1 MKRLITC
8 LLLIHFCGFIKS
20 QTLLDT
26 VALAQRMDS
35 IIQIGLDSMAYPGAQ
50 VLVSKGGEMLFHKT
64 YGYHTFD
71 QKIPVAKDNLYDLAS
86 VTKVTTGLP
95 ILMKLYGEG
104 KFDLDAPLKTYLPE
118 FKNSNKADL
127 TFREILA
134 HQAGLEPYIVFWQ
147 KTLKK
152 NGKFK
157 CRTFKSEVSKRYPIA
172 ITDTLFLHRKYR
184 KKMVKAICKSPVKT
198 EKTYRYSGLIF
209 LLMPEIIERIT
220 GEDFETYLY
229 ENIYNL
235 IGAKGLTY
243 NPLSK
248 YSIEEIIP
256 TELDTFFRNQLI
268 HGRVHD
274 EAAAML
280 EGVSC
285 NAGLFGKAEDLAKL
299 FQLYLNNGNWN
310 GKQIIASES
319 VHEFTKCQY
328 CETENRRGLG
338 FDKPPIEYEWGQSYV
353 AESASPESF
362 GHSGFT
368 GTFVWADPKED
379 LILIFLS
386 NRVHPTRENR
396 KLYSLDIRPSL
407 HQAIYDSIK

>member
-1 MKRLITC
+1 
-8 LLLIHFCGFIKS
+8 
-20 QTLLDT
+20 
-26 VALAQRMDS
+26 
-35 IIQIGLDSMAYPGAQ
+35 
-50 VLVSKGGEMLFHKT
+50 
-64 YGYHTFD
+64 
-71 QKIPVAKDNLYDLAS
+71 
-86 VTKVTTGLP
+86 
-95 ILMKLYGEG
+95 
-104 KFDLDAPLKTYLPE
+104 
-118 FKNSNKADL
+118 
-127 TFREILA
+127 
-134 HQAGLEPYIVFWQ
+134 
-147 KTLKK
+147 
-152 NGKFK
+152 
-157 CRTFKSEVSKRYPIA
+157 
-172 ITDTLFLHRKYR
+172 
-184 KKMVKAICKSPVKT
+184 MVKAICKSPVKT